1 MIVLEVK
8 EKARDRNVLQNEDY
22 RLYRKRAVHLVNQIN
37 AVSNQDGKGRD
48 DLDESI
54 LYNAEQLIRKHY
66 SQPE

>member
-1 MIVLEVK
+1 MLVLEVK

-37 AVSNQDGKGRD
+37 AVSNQEGKGRD

-54 LYNAEQLIRKHY
+54 LYNAEQLIRKHS
-66 SQPE
+66 SQSE